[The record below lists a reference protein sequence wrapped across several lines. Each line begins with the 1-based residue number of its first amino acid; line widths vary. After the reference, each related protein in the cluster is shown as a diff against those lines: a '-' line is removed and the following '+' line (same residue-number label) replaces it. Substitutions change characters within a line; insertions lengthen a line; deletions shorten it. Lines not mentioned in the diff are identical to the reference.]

1 MDFARDLVG
10 YLNIWPLPHIF
21 YVPLKWK
28 GSESIV
34 SFDKEPTPES
44 MRAWLEVQIQE
55 DEVNNLKFI

>member
-34 SFDKEPTPES
+34 SYDKEPTPES
-44 MRAWLEVQIQE
+44 MRAWLEV
-55 DEVNNLKFI
+55 

>member
-10 YLNIWPLPHIF
+10 YLNIWPLPRIF

-34 SFDKEPTPES
+34 SYDNESTPES
-44 MRAWLEVQIQE
+44 IRAWLEV
-55 DEVNNLKFI
+55 